1 MRPVNLFRLLPHMR
15 FLTPLRYPGGKGKLA
30 DYVKETYRAN
40 NIVGGHYVEP
50 YTGGGAVALDML
62 ISGTTE
68 HIHLND
74 IDPAVFSFWFAVL
87 YQTDELIEKIETTEV
102 TIEEWHRQKEI
113 LNTTVVAQGEASLE
127 LGFATFFLN
136 RTNRSGILKA
146 GVIGGK
152 AQSGTWKLDVR
163 FNKANLI
170 TRIRRISLFSDRIS
184 LYNLDAIHLIN
195 DLDGEIPQQSML
207 YLDPPYYVKG
217 QGLYRNFYTHDDHI
231 TIRDALIESG
241 FEHWMVS
248 YDNAEEIRDIY
259 TGYPQTIYSLQYT
272 AQTKAVGSEV
282 MIYSNE
288 ILAPEIALGRA
299 S

>member
-1 MRPVNLFRLLPHMR
+1 MR